1 METGR
6 SVFLGQFFFLFV
18 PRNSRRSARVEENAR
33 RGNSQNFKYFLRVTR
48 VGGNRWKK
56 VEQQSGRHIYFH
68 LMIVIGAV
76 LERVCA

>member
-48 VGGNRWKK
+48 GEG
-56 VEQQSGRHIYFH
+56 ESMEESGTAERPSHIFPPND
-68 LMIVIGAV
+68 
-76 LERVCA
+76 RDRRRT